1 MSVISCVT
9 CGASVNVGVL
19 RCPEC
24 GNDPRLKGELQPEP
38 PAPEPLPCPTC
49 SHPMVAGFVVGR
61 SPGVKFKADLDVVG
75 DLGGITLTEG
85 VFNHSIVAQRCP
97 ECGTVLIP
105 PR

>member
-1 MSVISCVT
+1 MSVIECAT
-9 CGASVNVGVL
+9 CGASVNADAL

-24 GNDPRLKGELQPEP
+24 GSDPRVEGELPPEA
-38 PAPEPLPCPTC
+38 PAPEPVSCPSC

-61 SPGVKFKADLDVVG
+61 SPGVKFKAAVDVLG
-75 DLGGITLTEG
+75 DLGGITLTDG
-85 VFNHSIVAQRCP
+85 VFNHSASAYRCP